1 MSNSFIEMI
10 SGTNNTY
17 IASNYLLKIQKGN
30 KQKFLK
36 YQGKTPAEVSKRRK
50 LSFEKQAE

>member
-1 MSNSFIEMI
+1 MI